1 MSADHRSAAVAKE
14 IRFSV
19 VMYGGVSL
27 AIYMNGVTQELL
39 HMVRATARDSWD
51 YRPDMKF
58 RFRDESEPSDERQML
73 ASTQTHYRE
82 LANLLNDEGVDDV
95 RFIIDVISGTSAG
108 GINGIFLAKAL
119 SDDRLSFDLLKTLW
133 INEGAIENL
142 LNDRQSQKAVG
153 LPVDNCPKSLLC
165 SDRMYIKLL
174 TALTGMVSAAAAQRE
189 GPNSLVKELDL
200 FATSTDIN
208 GRVLPLRL
216 ADMLVWERRFR
227 TDFHFHRSE
236 HCDDFVAENDP
247 FLAFVARCT
256 SSFPFAFEPMQ
267 LSKLKELRDTP
278 AWPKNAAPAT
288 DEKLQQ
294 WQ

>member
-1 MSADHRSAAVAKE
+1 MSADGRDAAVAKE
-14 IRFSV
+14 LRFSI

-27 AIYMNGVTQELL
+27 AIYMNGVTQELF

-58 RFRDESEPSDERQML
+58 RFKDESEPEDDPRPVLKGTE
-73 ASTQTHYRE
+73 TFYRK

-119 SDDRLSFDLLKTLW
+119 SNDRLSFDLLKTLW

-142 LNDRQSQKAVG
+142 LNDRQTQKGVG
-153 LPVDNCPKSLLC
+153 LPVDNSPKSLLC

-174 TALTGMVSAAAAQRE
+174 TALTGMLSAETAQQGKPNALVRE
-189 GPNSLVKELDL
+189 IDL

-208 GRVLPLRL
+208 GRVHSFTRSPCTGRPARRSAFRRHGDTASRATPAPRTAARSTNSTCSEAQATPTLPSTNLR
-216 ADMLVWERRFR
+216 R
-227 TDFHFHRSE
+227 
-236 HCDDFVAENDP
+236 
-247 FLAFVARCT
+247 
-256 SSFPFAFEPMQ
+256 
-267 LSKLKELRDTP
+267 ELRISCF
-278 AWPKNAAPAT
+278 
-288 DEKLQQ
+288 
-294 WQ
+294 